1 MNVTIGFGARLS
13 FGVVTFT
20 VGGDRSPFSGFVVF
34 RVGADFVV
42 GFSQPR
48 RVRTSSSGQGAAVVV
63 CFAHLPSRSVSPL
76 GHSQVLLDPGTRGGW
91 QRAAGGGGCVGG
103 AHLPSRSVPPPGHT
117 QVLPG
122 PGT

>member
-1 MNVTIGFGARLS
+1 MNVTIGFGARFS
-13 FGVVTFT
+13 FGVVIFT
-20 VGGDRSPFSGFVVF
+20 VRGGGSAFSGFVVF
-34 RVGADFVV
+34 EVGADFVV
-42 GFSQPR
+42 GLSQPR
-48 RVRTSSSGQGAAVVV
+48 RVRTSSSGQGSVGGV
-63 CFAHLPSRSVSPL
+63 CFTHLPSRSVSPL

-91 QRAAGGGGCVGG
+91 QRTAGGGGCVGG